1 MLSFALQS
9 EFSSSKAQ
17 TPKAPEFLLLVSL
30 VDEFSV
36 FSPTVNTNIWETVG
50 NWDLVLLSFIWA

>member
-17 TPKAPEFLLLVSL
+17 TAKAPKFLLLVSL
-30 VDEFSV
+30 VCEFSV

-50 NWDLVLLSFIWA
+50 NLDLVLLSFI